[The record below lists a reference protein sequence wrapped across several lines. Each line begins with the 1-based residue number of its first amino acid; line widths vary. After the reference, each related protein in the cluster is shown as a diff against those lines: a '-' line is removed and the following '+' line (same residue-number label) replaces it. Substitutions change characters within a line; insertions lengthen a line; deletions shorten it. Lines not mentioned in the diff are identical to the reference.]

1 MSGPKQVSGPGQ
13 GSGPDRVMVVHCPE
27 VCAAAPDD
35 RHAAHAFERVVA
47 AVTDLC
53 PLVEVTAPGICAF
66 AARGPSRYFGGET
79 IVARKIVTAARDI
92 GVACRVG
99 VAEGLRAAQIAAMSA
114 GQDPEITVVPAGG
127 TREFLA
133 GLDVSVLD
141 GADLAQL
148 LRRLGVR
155 TLGDLAALPATDV
168 ASRFGAIGEA
178 AHRLA
183 CGADDRPLAA
193 SPPAEDLSVAAEFDP
208 PQTLAEPL
216 VFAGK
221 ALAEELFQAL
231 NRKGLT
237 CARVMVQAR
246 WADGKES
253 SRLWRHDGLL
263 TSVQLADRVRWQ
275 LDGWQA
281 GTSGAAGTAGAADDE
296 YGGGVTLLRLAP
308 DQVVRAGGLQLALW
322 GEAVITDRVARAA
335 MRLQAMLGHEAV
347 LRPLPSGGRN
357 ADEQVTQTPLW
368 DKEESRFPVGQPW
381 PGRIPGPAPAVVYQ
395 GRPRAATV
403 TGGDGRIVTVSGRCA
418 VSAPPVTLTVDGEPP
433 RAITGWTGPWPLT
446 ERWWDDEASSRRAR
460 FQLVTDDG
468 RAWLASV
475 RDGNWQIEAGYW

>member
-1 MSGPKQVSGPGQ
+1 
-13 GSGPDRVMVVHCPE
+13 MVVRCPE
-27 VCAAAPDD
+27 VCAAAPED
-35 RHAAHAFERVVA
+35 RDAARAFERVVA

-53 PLVEVTAPGICAF
+53 PLVEVTEPGVCAF
-66 AARGPSRYFGGET
+66 AARGPARYFGGET
-79 IVARKIVTAARDI
+79 IVARKIIAAARDI

-99 VAEGLRAAQIAAMSA
+99 VAEGLRAAQLAAMSA
-114 GQDPEITVVPAGG
+114 GQEPELTGQGPEITVVPPGG

-183 CGADDRPLAA
+183 RGADERPLAA
-193 SPPAEDLSVAAEFDP
+193 SPPAEDLSVVAEFDP

-221 ALAEELFQAL
+221 TLAEELFQTL

-246 WADGKES
+246 WADGRES

-263 TSVQLADRVRWQ
+263 TTVQLADRVRWQ

-281 GTSGAAGTAGAADDE
+281 GAPAVSDVVGRGADEE

-357 ADEQVTQTPLW
+357 AADHVTQTPLW
-368 DKEESRFPVGQPW
+368 DKEEPKFPVDQPW

-395 GRPRAATV
+395 GRARAATV
-403 TGGDGRIVTVSGRCA
+403 TGDDGRIVTVSGRCA
-418 VSAPPVTLTVDGEPP
+418 VSAPPATLTVEGEPP

-446 ERWWDDEASSRRAR
+446 ERWWDDEASSRKAR
-460 FQLVTDDG
+460 FQFVTDDG

-475 RDGNWQIEAGYW
+475 RDGRWQIEAGYW